1 MLQMLFS
8 LISTIVECCNR
19 GLNHHYSP
27 LLCFSYYTD
36 TFITT
41 STIQEKMF
49 YFVESKKVFG
59 TRAKMSM
66 QKAHVCWAMAH
77 VAREARMWP
86 LAQSAARPKAWPK
99 VHAGHLA

>member
-1 MLQMLFS
+1 
-8 LISTIVECCNR
+8 
-19 GLNHHYSP
+19 
-27 LLCFSYYTD
+27 
-36 TFITT
+36 
-41 STIQEKMF
+41 MF